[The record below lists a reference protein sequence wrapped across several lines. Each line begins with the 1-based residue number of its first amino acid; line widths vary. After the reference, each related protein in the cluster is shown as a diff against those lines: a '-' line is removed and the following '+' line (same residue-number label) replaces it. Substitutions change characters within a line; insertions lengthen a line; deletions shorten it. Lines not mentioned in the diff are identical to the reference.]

1 MGPATGGRGAVK
13 QGAPSEAVAFL
24 HDAWTAMIDA
34 FDINSHVCLMHV
46 QV

>member
-1 MGPATGGRGAVK
+1 MGPEMVGRGAVERV
-13 QGAPSEAVAFL
+13 APGEAVAFL